1 MPRRT
6 ARSYLVITLLCSLLA
21 FALRVHALGSQS
33 LWYDEAVTAQVVQQ
47 GLAELT
53 RWTADDIQPPLYYA
67 ITAAWVQSA
76 GLSEW
81 ALRFPSLFFG
91 VLMTPLAYALG
102 RRLFGRTAGNL
113 AALLAAL
120 HPLWLYYSQ
129 EARMYTQLTALGML
143 AGYALLRILAAGHS
157 QTDYPKSRL
166 IWWSTLALTAIALLY
181 THYFAVFLLAAFGLY
196 FVIALLAQR
205 DLVQRRLWIEGAAA
219 ALLVIAAYLPWLP
232 NALRR
237 FGEDASYWQGTLKLD
252 EALRHIAISF
262 STGETVLE
270 QQAIPLAWAVAAL
283 ALVCL
288 AALLWTSF
296 RGGLGQETGPSRLSS
311 GGDGELG
318 QETGPSRQ
326 ASGASNSTL
335 HAPRSTLPTATLFVL
350 LYLLVPVAG
359 ILLLSTSN
367 PKFNP
372 RYLMLAS
379 PALVLLL
386 AGGLALPFHL
396 RPSLKI
402 DNYQLTIDSFLRLL
416 SLLSLAALLAIF
428 AFSIHNWFTDPA
440 FSKDDWRGAV
450 AYVKSQ
456 LQPDEAVL
464 LVSGHA
470 YPAWRYYAPDVEPLR
485 LPQIETLDVNAVLDL
500 SAAQALNAG
509 LAGQHGAWLVQWQNE
524 VVDPNGVV
532 PFLLDTVGDAEPTTA
547 SFWGLGTPQ
556 HYRFSEAVRSAPDEP
571 GAAFPVELP
580 LSAAHQGQELNVN
593 FANQVELVGFS
604 QPPCSQPLCP
614 VFLFWRSLAPLTS
627 DLKLTA
633 TLFDQTFAIEHS
645 QPLDRRLAAYDYP
658 TFRWQPGEVVLSR
671 IDIPAY
677 LGTPPGEFSLRLGVY
692 DDSTGQPL
700 DVLDAAGAPQGRW
713 AWLAPLIATDLV
725 NEGPGGPPAE
735 STPLPLSPTIT
746 LQGVQSDRSEA
757 EPGDTIAVDTWWQ
770 ASAQP
775 DQDYKLG
782 YYWID
787 PAGQAAGGGWQAPA
801 GASYPTSQWPLDAQV
816 LSRLR
821 FTAPG
826 VDQPGQWTLRLGLQ
840 DAGIEDATAGFAGA
854 SVDLPI
860 TVLPSTRRFTPS
872 GPFDFPSNARFQS
885 LVELLGVRAATQPV
899 QAGAVL
905 PVTVGWRALQP
916 IDTSFTGFVHLLDQ
930 TGQIVAQDDHVPQ
943 QGRRPTNAWLSGE
956 VIEDDYE
963 LRLPADL
970 APGRYRLVAG
980 LYDASTA
987 GLPRLGA
994 TEAGEIVVQSSAQ

>member
-1 MPRRT
+1 MSRR
-6 ARSYLVITLLCSLLA
+6 LLLFCILLA

-47 GLAELT
+47 GLAELA

-67 ITAAWVQSA
+67 ITAAWVQWA

-91 VLMTPLAYALG
+91 VLMTPLAYTLG

-143 AGYALLRILAAGHS
+143 AGYALLRVLAGGHS

-166 IWWSTLALTAIALLY
+166 LWWSALVLAAIALLY
-181 THYFAVFLLAAFGLY
+181 SHYFAVFLLAAFGLY

-205 DLVQRRLWIEGAAA
+205 DLIRRRLWIEGAAA
-219 ALLVIAAYLPWLP
+219 ALLVIVAYLPWLP

-237 FGEDASYWQGTLKLD
+237 FGEDASYWQGALKLD

-262 STGETVLE
+262 SSGETVLE
-270 QQAIPLAWAVAAL
+270 QQATPLAWAVAAL
-283 ALVCL
+283 ALVCVV
-288 AALLWTSF
+288 ALLWEGF
-296 RGGLGQETGPSRLSS
+296 RGPGDREAEGQRGSQIRAGRSSIDKNGGLAGFAQTGPSESPR
-311 GGDGELG
+311 
-318 QETGPSRQ
+318 
-326 ASGASNSTL
+326 
-335 HAPRSTLPTATLFVL
+335 HAPRSPLPAATLFVL

-386 AGGLALPFHL
+386 AGGLSLPF
-396 RPSLKI
+396 RPR
-402 DNYQLTIDSFLRLL
+402 LTIHHSPFTIHHFLRFL

-450 AYVKSQ
+450 TYVKSQ
-456 LQPDEAVL
+456 LQPDETVL

-485 LPQIETLDVNAVLDL
+485 LPEIETLDVNAVLGLD
-500 SAAQALNAG
+500 AAATLNTA
-509 LAGQHGAWLVQWQNE
+509 LAGRRGAWLVQWQDG

-532 PFLLDTVGDAEPTTA
+532 PFLLDTVGDAEPATA

-556 HYRFSEAVRSAPDEP
+556 HYRFFEAVRSAPDKP
-571 GAAFPVELP
+571 GTAFPVELP
-580 LSAAHQGQELNVN
+580 LSAAYQGQELNIN
-593 FANQVELVGFS
+593 FANQVELLGYS
-604 QPPCSQPLCP
+604 QPLCSQPLCP
-614 VFLFWRSLAPLTS
+614 VFLFWRSLAPLTG

-633 TLFDQTFAIEHS
+633 TLFDRTFAIEYS

-671 IDIPAY
+671 IAIPAY
-677 LGTPPGEFSLRLGVY
+677 LGTPPGEYSLRLGVY

-713 AWLAPLIATDLV
+713 AWLAPVIANDLV
-725 NEGPGGPPAE
+725 IEGPGGPPAE

-757 EPGDTIAVDTWWQ
+757 EPGDTIAVDAWWQ

-787 PAGQAAGGGWQAPA
+787 PAGQVAGGGWLAPA
-801 GASYPTSQWPLDAQV
+801 GVSYPTSLWPPDAQV

-826 VDQPGQWTLRLGLQ
+826 IDQPGSWTLRVGLLV
-840 DAGIEDATAGFAGA
+840 ASVEDATAGFAGA

-860 TVLPSTRRFTPS
+860 TVLPSTRRFEPS
-872 GPFDFPSNARFQS
+872 GPFDFPSAASFGG
-885 LVELLGVRAATQPV
+885 LVQLLGIRTSSAASS
-899 QAGAVL
+899 AGATV
-905 PVTVGWRALQP
+905 PVTVGWQVVVP
-916 IDTSFTGFVHLLDQ
+916 METSYTGFVHLLDQ
-930 TGQIVAQDDHVPQ
+930 DGQIVAQDDHVPQ

-956 VIEDDYE
+956 VVEDNYE

-970 APGRYRLVAG
+970 APGRYRLVVG
-980 LYDASTA
+980 LYDANTA

-994 TEAGEIVVQSSAQ
+994 AEAGEITVQPSAP